1 MRNILRPVCL
11 GAVLG
16 LFAAVSSIAADE
28 KFSQL
33 KVGTEVYSNVVVTTV
48 TATDIYFSHSRGMG
62 NAKLKSLS
70 PELREHFHFNAAKA
84 SEVEKQHREGNA
96 LYREAL
102 ATNTPPAAARE
113 HKGAAE
119 NDRDVVVPGL
129 YARSFLGEHAPDLYV
144 EQWLSAPGNAS
155 DKLGLVIFW
164 RPDSDPCREAI
175 PQLNELHEKFTD
187 QVSFIALT
195 DKPADDVKKMT
206 SPQFNFPI
214 GLDSEARTMRVIEL
228 KAVPYVMLVD
238 KKGIVRFE
246 GPPDYLT
253 EKVLQRLLDKY
264 GDE

>member
-11 GAVLG
+11 GAALG
-16 LFAAVSSIAADE
+16 LFAAVSSADADE
-28 KFSQL
+28 KFAQL
-33 KVGTEVYSNVVVTTV
+33 KVGAEVYSNVVVTTV

-84 SEVEKQHREGNA
+84 SEVEKQRREGNA

-102 ATNTPPAAARE
+102 ATNTPAAAAPE
-113 HKGAAE
+113 HKDAAE
-119 NDRDVVVPGL
+119 SDRDVMVPGL
-129 YARSFLGEHAPDLYV
+129 YARSFRGEHAPDLYV
-144 EQWLSAPGNAS
+144 EQWMSAPANVGN
-155 DKLGLVIFW
+155 KFGLVVFW

-175 PQLNELHEKFTD
+175 PQLNELYEKFNE

-195 DKPADDVKKMT
+195 DKSADDVKKMT

-214 GLDSEARTMRVIEL
+214 ALDSQARTMRVIEL
-228 KAVPYVMLVD
+228 KAVPHVMLVD
-238 KKGIVRFE
+238 KKGIVRLE